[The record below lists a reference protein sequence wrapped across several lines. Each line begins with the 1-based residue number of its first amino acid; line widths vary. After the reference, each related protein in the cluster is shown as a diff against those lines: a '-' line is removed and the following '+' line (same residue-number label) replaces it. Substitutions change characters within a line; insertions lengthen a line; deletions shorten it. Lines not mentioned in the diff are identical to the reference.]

1 MTFGEH
7 LEELRSALRGAVIW
21 LAIGLAIGLV
31 FADRLVNFVQAPL
44 QEAILTFRADRAI
57 AMRGLDPADNALR
70 PLKQFLVENAFEIET
85 VFLVPSAKELAAKT
99 GPADSKPADP
109 KPADAKPADTK
120 PADTKPA
127 DTKPADT
134 KPADTK
140 PADTKPADTKPADTK
155 PADTKPADTKPA
167 DTKPADT
174 KPADSETLPL
184 PPFIQAEQADLE
196 ALLGSELDPSQLQRQ
211 VMMRPASAG
220 LNSHKT
226 EEGFMIWIKAG
237 LMIGA
242 VIASPMIFYNLWGF
256 VAAGLYD
263 HERRYVYVYLPVSV
277 VLFTAGVCLAFFVV
291 LYYVLNFLLTFNAG
305 MNVDIQPRLSY
316 YMNFVL
322 LLPLGFGIAFQLP
335 IIMLF
340 LERIGIFTVESYISS
355 WRIAILVICIA
366 SMILT
371 PADVTSM
378 VALAI
383 PLIFL
388 YFLGIMMCKYIPR
401 GRGLGSAAL
410 DPR

>member
-7 LEELRSALRGAVIW
+7 LEELRRALRGAVIW
-21 LAIGLAIGLV
+21 LAIGLAIGLY
-31 FADRLVNFVQAPL
+31 FATGLVSYVQQPL
-44 QEAILTFRADRAI
+44 REAILTFQADREI
-57 AMRGLDPADNALR
+57 ARRNLDPKDKALS
-70 PLKQFLVENAFEIET
+70 PLKAFLIENSFQIET
-85 VFLVPSAKELAAKT
+85 VFLVPPAEEKAADAADAAAEKATAEKTAKAEKLAKADDATSKVPVKEESIAQELAA
-99 GPADSKPADP
+99 GEPE
-109 KPADAKPADTK
+109 
-120 PADTKPA
+120 
-127 DTKPADT
+127 
-134 KPADTK
+134 
-140 PADTKPADTKPADTK
+140 
-155 PADTKPADTKPA
+155 
-167 DTKPADT
+167 
-174 KPADSETLPL
+174 SEIPD
-184 PPFIQAEQADLE
+184 FIKAEQEDLV
-196 ALLGSELDPSQLQRQ
+196 ALTGDHFDPSSLQRQ
-211 VMMRPASAG
+211 VTLRPSSAG

-256 VAAGLYD
+256 VAAGLYA
-263 HERRYVYVYLPVSV
+263 HERQYVYIYLPFSV
-277 VLFTAGVCLAFFVV
+277 VLFASGVCLAFFVV

-322 LLPLGFGIAFQLP
+322 LLPLGFGVAFQLP
-335 IIMLF
+335 LVMLF
-340 LERIGIFTVESYISS
+340 LERLGMFTVQSYISS
-355 WRIAILVICIA
+355 WRIAILIICVA

-388 YFLGIMMCKYIPR
+388 YFMGILMCKYIPR